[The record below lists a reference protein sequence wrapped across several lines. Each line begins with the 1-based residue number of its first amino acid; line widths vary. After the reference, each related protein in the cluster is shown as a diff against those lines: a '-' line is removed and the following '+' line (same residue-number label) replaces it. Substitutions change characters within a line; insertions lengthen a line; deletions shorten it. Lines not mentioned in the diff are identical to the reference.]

1 MNFSADTNV
10 PAGAQR
16 IDDAMPGNPDLVDTI
31 FAYLVKECPEIAAH
45 AAVLKA
51 ATRKEF
57 SGIETYIPRRSQT
70 DRKNVT
76 AEAQRLF
83 NGRNAME
90 VARQLGVSRAT
101 VYRILKSEVRK

>member
-1 MNFSADTNV
+1 MNISADTHV
-10 PAGAQR
+10 AAGAQR
-16 IDDAMPGNPDLVDTI
+16 IDEAMPGNPDLVDTI

-57 SGIETYIPRRSQT
+57 SGIETYIPRRSQS
-70 DRKNVT
+70 DRQTIT
-76 AEAQRLF
+76 AEALRLF

-101 VYRILKSEVRK
+101 VYRILKTEGKK